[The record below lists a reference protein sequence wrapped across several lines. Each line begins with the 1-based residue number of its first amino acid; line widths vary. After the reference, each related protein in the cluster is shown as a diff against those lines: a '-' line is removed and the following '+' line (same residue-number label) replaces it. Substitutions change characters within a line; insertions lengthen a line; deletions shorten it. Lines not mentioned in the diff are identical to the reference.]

1 MADGTDIEVWL
12 EWSKS
17 RPVVIV
23 PHARSTA
30 PAERDYRIELSRN
43 ISRMVQQGRVR
54 LEPGV
59 ATPLSRMSVSRV
71 PDDICTVEVMLEGP
85 GAETLV
91 RVFDCPP

>member
-1 MADGTDIEVWL
+1 MADAADIEVWL

-17 RPVVIV
+17 RPVIIV

-43 ISRMVQQGRVR
+43 ISRMVQRGRVR

-59 ATPLSRMSVSRV
+59 ATPLSRMSVSRAA
-71 PDDICTVEVMLEGP
+71 DDICTVEVRLESP
-85 GAETLV
+85 GRETLV
-91 RVFDCPP
+91 RVFDCP

>member
-1 MADGTDIEVWL
+1 MADAADIEVWL

-17 RPVVIV
+17 RPVIIV

-43 ISRMVQQGRVR
+43 ISRMVQRGRVR

-59 ATPLSRMSVSRV
+59 ATPLSRMSVSRAA
-71 PDDICTVEVMLEGP
+71 DDICTVEVRLESRDL
-85 GAETLV
+85 ETLV
-91 RVFDCPP
+91 RVFDCP